1 MVVNI
6 HITYIEI
13 EEQEQKKNFL
23 RRGGG
28 GGGRVKIT
36 SGGVLAG

>member
-23 RRGGG
+23 GGG
-28 GGGRVKIT
+28 GGGGVKIT